1 MKRTTLWLSVGASLV
16 LAGCVPS
23 LNPLYT
29 EKDLVFEAAL
39 VGTWAEQ
46 DDSQETWGFEKSG
59 EKQYKLVIN
68 ENGKTGEFEVHLLK
82 LGNTLYLDFFPES
95 DGLKDSKRNDF
106 YLSHFVPGHM
116 FAKVTQV
123 EPALRMAMLNPDWL
137 KKLLEKNPKA
147 IDHQGIGD
155 ERIVLTASTAELQ
168 KFIVAN
174 TGEAFG
180 DPATLKRVQTKP
192 RKD

>member
-1 MKRTTLWLSVGASLV
+1 MTLWLAVGVSLV
-16 LAGCVPS
+16 LPGCVPS

-29 EKDLVFEAAL
+29 EKDLVFDAAL

-46 DDSQETWGFEKSG
+46 DDSRETWSFNKSG
-59 EKQYKLVIN
+59 EKEYKLIYT
-68 ENGKTGEFEVHLLK
+68 EDDKTGEFKAHLLK

-123 EPALRMAMLNPDWL
+123 EPTLRMAMLNPDWL

-147 IDHQGIGD
+147 IAYHAVGED
-155 ERIVLTASTAELQ
+155 RIVLTASTAELQ

>member
-1 MKRTTLWLSVGASLV
+1 MKRTLLLPVLAVGLV

-29 EKDLVFEAAL
+29 EKDLIFDPAL
-39 VGTWAEQ
+39 VGVWSEQ
-46 DDSQETWGFEKSG
+46 DDSQETWAFEKTG
-59 EKQYKLVIN
+59 EKQYKLVYT
-68 ENGKTGEFEVHLLK
+68 EQGKAGEFEVHLLK

-116 FAKVTQV
+116 FAKVTQI
-123 EPALRMAMLNPDWL
+123 EPTLRLAVMNPDWL

-147 IDHQGIGD
+147 IDHQGISD
-155 ERIVLTASTAELQ
+155 DRIVLTASTKDLQ
-168 KFIVAN
+168 KLVTAN
-174 TGEAFG
+174 ANEAFG
-180 DPATLKRVQTKP
+180 DPTTLKRRAKP
-192 RKD
+192 Q